1 MYYQAMGCFYFI
13 IKQGGDD
20 VISNSKKRVFY
31 DYLKNQ
37 LN

>member
-1 MYYQAMGCFYFI
+1 MYYQAMGRFYFI
-13 IKQGGDD
+13 FKKGGDD

-31 DYLKNQ
+31 DYLEDQ